1 MKKMI
6 LMMALLMGAVI
17 GAKAQ
22 TAALNVDMEQVSK
35 IGGNATYDDEN
46 CLATFTGQ
54 WNRWLD
60 LPGVEGDLTATPT
73 LQMEILK
80 SNVVL
85 KVVLRTKVE
94 GESKPKETEVA
105 VFWGQMGKEITS
117 SKLVKIH
124 LVNGSKGKVTE
135 DDLKQVVSV
144 RISMAKQVEDA
155 EEPWFAQFGKVTLK

>member
-1 MKKMI
+1 
-6 LMMALLMGAVI
+6 
-17 GAKAQ
+17 
-22 TAALNVDMEQVSK
+22 MEQVSK

-46 CLATFTGQ
+46 CQANFTGQ

-60 LPGVEGDLTATPT
+60 LPGVEGDISATHT

-105 VFWGQMGKEITS
+105 VFWDQMGK
-117 SKLVKIH
+117 
-124 LVNGSKGKVTE
+124 
-135 DDLKQVVSV
+135 
-144 RISMAKQVEDA
+144 EDA